1 LFCFGAGVD
10 VKEDLIFGS
19 YCVTGSIGVSL
30 KNSALHLWDHCL
42 LWLGDFLTLKDHET
56 ITQCKW
62 KFIMI
67 AVHYYQYNKKNEMMT
82 AF

>member
-30 KNSALHLWDHCL
+30 KNSALHL
-42 LWLGDFLTLKDHET
+42 
-56 ITQCKW
+56 
-62 KFIMI
+62 
-67 AVHYYQYNKKNEMMT
+67 
-82 AF
+82 